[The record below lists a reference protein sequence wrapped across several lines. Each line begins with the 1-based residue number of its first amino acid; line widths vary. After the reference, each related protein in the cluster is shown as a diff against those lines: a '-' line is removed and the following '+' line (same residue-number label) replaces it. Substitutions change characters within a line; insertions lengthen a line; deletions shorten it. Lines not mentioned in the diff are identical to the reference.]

1 MKRLNGLFLVFALL
15 FASCDFV
22 SVKPNSED
30 MVIARVMNKR
40 LYKSDLDKYMPK
52 DLTGSDSLIFSTS
65 YINSWAKQQ
74 LLFEKA
80 ALNLSDKSLEFE
92 DLVSEYRDRL
102 YINAYKEALVSQYL
116 DTVVDVQEI
125 SAYYEDNRD
134 NFRVNEDL
142 IQLKYAE
149 IGRSAQNPKELIS
162 YFRLSQEQRVQEDEL
177 LPLSFKVLELN
188 DSIWVRY
195 IDFVNTSPIFKN
207 IRKQDFL
214 KKSQFI
220 QKEDSLG
227 LYLARVKDVKFRG
240 ETAPLIYIGP
250 TIKRIIIQQRKLDL
264 FRNLEQTLIEDAIKN
279 REFEIY

>member
-1 MKRLNGLFLVFALL
+1 MKRRNLLFLVSIL
-15 FASCDFV
+15 FLFSCDFV
-22 SVKPNSED
+22 SVKSNSED
-30 MVIARVMNKR
+30 LVIARVVDKK

-52 DLTGSDSLIFSTS
+52 DLAGRDSLIFSSS

-74 LLFEKA
+74 LLVEKA
-80 ALNLSDKSLEFE
+80 ALNLSEKSLEFE

-102 YINAYKEALVSQYL
+102 YINAYKEALVRQYL
-116 DTVVDVQEI
+116 DTVVSPQEI
-125 SAYYEDNRD
+125 SDYYSNNRD

-149 IGRSAQNPKELIS
+149 IGVTAQNPKELIS
-162 YFRLSQEQRVQEDEL
+162 YFRSSEVERDEKDEL

-207 IRKQDFL
+207 IPKQDFL

-279 REFEIY
+279 KEFEIY

>member
-1 MKRLNGLFLVFALL
+1 MKRRNLLFLVSIL
-15 FASCDFV
+15 FLFSCDFV
-22 SVKPNSED
+22 SVKSNSED
-30 MVIARVMNKR
+30 LVIARVVDKK

-52 DLTGSDSLIFSTS
+52 DLAGRDSLIFSSS

-74 LLFEKA
+74 LLVEKA
-80 ALNLSDKSLEFE
+80 ALNLSEKSLEFE

-102 YINAYKEALVSQYL
+102 YINAYKEALVRQYL
-116 DTVVDVQEI
+116 DTVVSPQEI
-125 SAYYEDNRD
+125 SDYYSNNRD

-149 IGRSAQNPKELIS
+149 IGVTAQNPKELIS
-162 YFRLSQEQRVQEDEL
+162 YFRSSEVERDEKDEL

-207 IRKQDFL
+207 IPKQDFL

-227 LYLARVKDVKFRG
+227 LYLARVKDVKYRG

-279 REFEIY
+279 KEFEIY

>member
-1 MKRLNGLFLVFALL
+1 MKRRNLLFLVSIL
-15 FASCDFV
+15 FLFSCDFV
-22 SVKPNSED
+22 SVKSNSED
-30 MVIARVMNKR
+30 LVIARVVDKK

-52 DLTGSDSLIFSTS
+52 DLAGRDSLIFSSS

-74 LLFEKA
+74 LLVEKA
-80 ALNLSDKSLEFE
+80 ALNLSEKSLEFE

-102 YINAYKEALVSQYL
+102 YINAYKEALVRQYL
-116 DTVVDVQEI
+116 DTVVSPQEI
-125 SAYYEDNRD
+125 SDYYSNNRD

-149 IGRSAQNPKELIS
+149 IGVTAQNPKELVS
-162 YFRLSQEQRVQEDEL
+162 YFRSSEVERDEKDEL

-207 IRKQDFL
+207 IPKQDFL

-279 REFEIY
+279 KEFEIY

>member
-1 MKRLNGLFLVFALL
+1 
-15 FASCDFV
+15 
-22 SVKPNSED
+22 
-30 MVIARVMNKR
+30 
-40 LYKSDLDKYMPK
+40 
-52 DLTGSDSLIFSTS
+52 
-65 YINSWAKQQ
+65 
-74 LLFEKA
+74 
-80 ALNLSDKSLEFE
+80 
-92 DLVSEYRDRL
+92 
-102 YINAYKEALVSQYL
+102 
-116 DTVVDVQEI
+116 
-125 SAYYEDNRD
+125 
-134 NFRVNEDL
+134 VNEDL

-149 IGRSAQNPKELIS
+149 IGVTAQNPKELIS
-162 YFRLSQEQRVQEDEL
+162 YFRSSEVERDEKDEL

-207 IRKQDFL
+207 IPKQDFL

-279 REFEIY
+279 KEFEIY